1 MTVDDK
7 HPSLAKLKLVDG
19 IPIPASATST
29 TKVQLDLLLLGLECL
44 SGESSGVVL
53 EAAKDLGVDQWVSDR
68 VNLWR
73 LRNASPLR
81 RSSGGRKKLDIEEA
95 QALVLVISHLA
106 VAQQAKIRSAVEH
119 LQAAV
124 EAERSPFQDPQVADY
139 LDEFH
144 SHYRSQMVD
153 GDDRSSDSITEIG
166 LKILVDLLF
175 YSSSKR
181 GSQRLWQALLQR
193 PEMTLPPLP
202 SETLE
207 TEGSQ
212 SGDGDG
218 LEMVESAIRPEGS

>member
-1 MTVDDK
+1 MDG
-7 HPSLAKLKLVDG
+7 LKLVDG
-19 IPIPASATST
+19 IPIPTSATST

-53 EAAKDLGVDQWVSDR
+53 ETAKSLGVEQWVSDR

-81 RSSGGRKKLDIEEA
+81 RSSGGRKKIDIEEA
-95 QALVLVISHLA
+95 QALVLIISHLA
-106 VAQQAKIRSAVEH
+106 AQWQARIRSAVEH

-124 EAERSPFQDPQVADY
+124 EGERNPFQEPDVADY

-153 GDDRSSDSITEIG
+153 GDDRPSDSITEIG

-175 YSSSKR
+175 YSSPKR

-193 PEMTLPPLP
+193 PEMENLPPEDP
-202 SETLE
+202 EQDP
-207 TEGSQ
+207 GSAEAPEMAESKMAE
-212 SGDGDG
+212 SGS
-218 LEMVESAIRPEGS
+218 VRPEGS

>member
-7 HPSLAKLKLVDG
+7 HPSLTKLKLVDG
-19 IPIPASATST
+19 IPIPETATST

-53 EAAKDLGVDQWVSDR
+53 ETAKELQLAQWVSDR

-95 QALVLVISHLA
+95 QALVLIISHLA
-106 VAQQAKIRSAVEH
+106 VTQQTKIRSTIERLQMAVES
-119 LQAAV
+119 
-124 EAERSPFQDPQVADY
+124 ERSPFQETEVADY

-144 SHYRSQMVD
+144 AHYRSQMID
-153 GDDRSSDSITEIG
+153 GDDRSSDSITEIA
-166 LKILVDLLF
+166 LRILVDLLF
-175 YSSSKR
+175 YSSPKR

-193 PEMTLPPLP
+193 PDMDLPP
-202 SETLE
+202 
-207 TEGSQ
+207 
-212 SGDGDG
+212 
-218 LEMVESAIRPEGS
+218 ESAEPTPEMAESGAARPEGSPPSP

>member
-53 EAAKDLGVDQWVSDR
+53 DAAKNLGVDQWVSDR

-73 LRNASPLR
+73 LRNSSPLR

-106 VAQQAKIRSAVEH
+106 VTQQTKIRSAVEH

-124 EAERSPFQDPQVADY
+124 EAERSPFQEPQVADY

-153 GDDRSSDSITEIG
+153 GDARSSDSITEIG

-175 YSSSKR
+175 YSSPKR

-193 PEMTLPPLP
+193 PEMNLPPGI
-202 SETLE
+202 SE

-212 SGDGDG
+212 SGDADG